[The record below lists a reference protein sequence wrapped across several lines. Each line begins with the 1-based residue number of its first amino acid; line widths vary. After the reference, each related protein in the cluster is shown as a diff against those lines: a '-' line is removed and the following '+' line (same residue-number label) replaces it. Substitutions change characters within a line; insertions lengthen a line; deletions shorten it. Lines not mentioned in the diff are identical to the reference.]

1 MVRQMIVFIILAHL
15 VCVLLTESTHL
26 YLMHNWSIEDT
37 GPFIAPSPHVIS
49 NTYTPSHHNTSH
61 ENISQTR
68 LPRPTIEDE
77 LDHDAPPIISADY
90 IYGNFFDPPSVEM
103 EVHMGSGNVDMSVKT
118 SGEYQSQLLQF
129 LA

>member
-1 MVRQMIVFIILAHL
+1 MVRQMIVFIILVHL

-26 YLMHNWSIEDT
+26 YLMHNRSIEDT

-68 LPRPTIEDE
+68 LPRPTI
-77 LDHDAPPIISADY
+77 I
-90 IYGNFFDPPSVEM
+90 
-103 EVHMGSGNVDMSVKT
+103 T
-118 SGEYQSQLLQF
+118 SLIMMHHLSSQLITFMATFSTRHQWKWKYIWALEMLICQSRLRVSTNHSF
-129 LA
+129 CSS